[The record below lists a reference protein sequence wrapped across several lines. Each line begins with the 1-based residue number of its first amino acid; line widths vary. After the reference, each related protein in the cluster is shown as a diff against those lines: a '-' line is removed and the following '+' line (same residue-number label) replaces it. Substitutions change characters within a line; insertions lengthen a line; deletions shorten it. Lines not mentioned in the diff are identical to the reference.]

1 MFSEQQYDI
10 IKKRILD
17 KFPMM
22 LSKIEGSYSSDL
34 ISPLVYEL
42 TKAYISMGDILG
54 LGFIETNFN
63 DYLDRRVSEFGVYR
77 KLGSKSHGQIKVT
90 GTEGFSIENGTVVI
104 FNNLRYVVLND
115 ISLPTTDILEVEAL
129 EVGRKYNILKDSE
142 FALADASSSVS
153 SLIAMNDFKGGI
165 DVETDEELRQ
175 RFVKVV
181 NNPSTS
187 GNKNHYEEW
196 ALEVNG
202 VSKAKVYPL
211 WNGNG
216 TVKVMVVGDDNKPV
230 SEDIV
235 KNVNDYIES
244 NKPIGCTLTVTT
256 PSILDVSLV
265 ATIKL
270 VSGYTIDDI
279 NNSFK
284 YDLDVYLSSINNE
297 LTYAKVFGILANTE
311 GVSDIS
317 TLTLNGATSNIQI
330 PEDKIININSL
341 EISEVV

>member
-42 TKAYISMGDILG
+42 TKAYISMGDILN

-63 DYLDRRVSEFGVYR
+63 TYLDRRVGEFGVYR
-77 KLGSKSHGQIKVT
+77 KLGSKAHGQIKVT
-90 GTEGFSIENGTVVI
+90 GTEGFSIENGTIVI
-104 FNNLRYVVLND
+104 FNDLRYVVLND
-115 ISLPTTDILEVEAL
+115 ITLPTTDILEVEAL
-129 EVGRKYNILKDSE
+129 EVGEKYNILKSSE
-142 FALADASSSVS
+142 FSLVNPNSSVS
-153 SLIAMNDFKGGI
+153 SLIALDNFKGGI
-165 DVETDEELRQ
+165 DVETDKELRE
-175 RFVKVV
+175 RFEKVV

-187 GNKNHYEEW
+187 GNKNHYEQW
-196 ALEVNG
+196 ALEING

-230 SEDIV
+230 SEEIIT
-235 KNVNDYIES
+235 NVREYIDA

-256 PSILDVSLV
+256 PSILNVSLV
-265 ATIKL
+265 STIKL
-270 VSGYTIDDI
+270 VSGYTIEDV
-279 NNSFK
+279 NSSFK
-284 YDLDVYLSSINNE
+284 YDLDVYLSLISSE

-317 TLTLNGATSNIQI
+317 SLTLNGATSNIQI
-330 PEDKIININSL
+330 PDDKIINMNSL